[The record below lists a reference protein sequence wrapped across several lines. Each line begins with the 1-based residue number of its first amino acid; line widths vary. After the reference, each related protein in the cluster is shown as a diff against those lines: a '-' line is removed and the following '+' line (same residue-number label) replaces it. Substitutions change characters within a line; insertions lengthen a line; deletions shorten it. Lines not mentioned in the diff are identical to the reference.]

1 MDIIKISGDSIPYVL
16 RSNSYLVVDNNQ
28 FFIIDS
34 SMPISKVEQ
43 ALGKKVVFDK
53 SQSNNK
59 NMYLVGVVVTH
70 CHADHIACIQQYI
83 EKEVPIYL
91 SQMTLN
97 NIKSGESITCADM
110 ILDYPL
116 IVDMDKIKVNILK
129 DKLNIFNDHI
139 FKIKSTIGHTND
151 SITIYDDSNLF
162 CGDLIFDGGGIG
174 RIDLPTG
181 DYGDIIVSIDWL
193 NTLDKNMIVHSG
205 HGNDFQLKDFFE
217 NFDF

>member
-1 MDIIKISGDSIPYVL
+1 MKIKANLKIINNSGFLLPYLIILISVILNFVFNTSEENFHMIFYQNISSI
-16 RSNSYLVVDNNQ
+16 
-28 FFIIDS
+28 
-34 SMPISKVEQ
+34 
-43 ALGKKVVFDK
+43 
-53 SQSNNK
+53 
-59 NMYLVGVVVTH
+59 
-70 CHADHIACIQQYI
+70 
-83 EKEVPIYL
+83 
-91 SQMTLN
+91 LN
-97 NIKSGESITCADM
+97 NIKSGDSITCADM

-129 DKLNIFNDHI
+129 DELNIFNDHI

-151 SITIYDDSNLF
+151 SITIYDDNNLF

-174 RIDLPTG
+174 RTDLPTG

>member
-16 RSNSYLVVDNNQ
+16 RSNSYLVVDDNQ
-28 FFIIDS
+28 FFIVDP

-53 SQSNNK
+53 SQSNNE
-59 NMYLVGVVVTH
+59 NMYLVGIVVSH
-70 CHADHIACIQQYI
+70 CHADHIACIEQYI
-83 EKEVPIYL
+83 DNGATIYL
-91 SQMTLN
+91 SEKTLE
-97 NIKSGESITCADM
+97 NIKIGNSITCADM

-116 IVDMDKIKVNILK
+116 IVDMDKIKVDILK

-151 SITIYDDSNLF
+151 SITIYDDTNLF

-174 RIDLPTG
+174 RTDLPTG
-181 DYGDIIVSIDWL
+181 DYEDILNSIDWL
-193 NTLDKNMIVHSG
+193 NTLDKNIIVHSG
-205 HGNDFQLKDFFE
+205 HGSDFKLKDFFE
-217 NFDF
+217 NSDF